1 MTSTPQPAR
10 RHFAVVDWNN
20 GQIEVMDSF
29 RPFRLGDIVST
40 SKSTPRVG
48 QVVSL
53 HDTHEEAEAKAEA
66 SRRAGT

>member
-1 MTSTPQPAR
+1 MTIVPQPAR

-29 RPFRLGDIVST
+29 RPFKLGDIVST

-53 HDTHEEAEAKAEA
+53 HDTREEAEAEA
-66 SRRAGT
+66 QRRAGT